1 MTNNSNIRPNIVRY
15 KSEDFPGVIQKDIA
29 IEEMTLANGLRAVFY
44 KTDNIPSVCMN
55 VMYHIGAKDDG
66 EKSGIAHLFEHLMF
80 EGSPNVPHGEFD
92 AMLQDLGGDS
102 NAFTSWDVT
111 SYYITVPSNA
121 LEVAMWLDSD
131 RLAGFGITKEML
143 EIQKD
148 VVTEERKYVFDNTPY
163 GSVEEESNLR
173 LFKNSGYRNSI
184 LGNMSI
190 LRKLKIDD
198 IRTHFEKY
206 YAPNNAVIA
215 LAGSFDMEEAKAL
228 VEKYYGAIPVGKP
241 FTRTEFSEYDIK
253 EEIKDTVYDNIQLPA
268 KFIFYRVPEQG
279 TKDYYALQI
288 LSSILSKGESSLLH
302 KKLVYD
308 LTLANEVDT
317 SVTGMEQTSIFGI
330 NAISLKGRNLDII
343 GAAID
348 ETLDEI
354 QNGNIKEEEIEK
366 VKNKIETRNA
376 LKKSS
381 IVSLAENLA
390 YDKLIF
396 DDPNRINTEI
406 YNFLS
411 ITKKDIIEASNK
423 YLKKN
428 QRVVLDYLP
437 K

>member
-1 MTNNSNIRPNIVRY
+1 MRNNSNIKPNIIRY
-15 KSEDFPGVIQKDIA
+15 KSEDFPGLIQNALA
-29 IEEMTLANGLRAVFY
+29 IEEMTLPNGMRAVFY
-44 KTDNIPSVCMN
+44 KTDKIPSVCMN
-55 VMYHIGAKDDG
+55 VTYHVGAKDDG

-92 AMLQDLGGDS
+92 AILHDLGGDS

-111 SYYITVPSNA
+111 SYYITIPSNS

-131 RLAGFGITKEML
+131 RLAGFGITSEML

-173 LFKNSGYRNSI
+173 MFKNSGYRNSI

-190 LRKLKIDD
+190 LRKLSIGD
-198 IRTHFEKY
+198 IKSHFDKY

-215 LAGSFDMEEAKAL
+215 LAGSFDMQEAKLL
-228 VEKYYGAIPVGKP
+228 VEKYYGGISVGKP
-241 FTRTEFSEYDIK
+241 FTRTAFSEYDIK
-253 EEIKDTVYDNIQLPA
+253 EEIKDTIYDNIQLPA
-268 KFIFYRVPEQG
+268 KFIFYRVPQHG

-288 LSSILSKGESSLLH
+288 LSSILSKGESSLLN

-330 NAISLKGRNLDII
+330 SAISLKGRNLDII
-343 GAAID
+343 GTAID
-348 ETLDEI
+348 EILDEI
-354 QNGNIKEEEIEK
+354 QNGNIRTEEIEK
-366 VKNKIETRNA
+366 VKNNIETRTA

-381 IVSLAENLA
+381 IVTLAENLSF
-390 YDKLIF
+390 DKLVF
-396 DDPNRINTEI
+396 DDANRINTEI
-406 YNFLS
+406 YNYLS
-411 ITKKDIIEASNK
+411 ITKEDIVEAANK

>member
-1 MTNNSNIRPNIVRY
+1 MHNKPNIIRY
-15 KSEDFPGVIQKDIA
+15 KSENLSGVLQKEIA
-29 IEEMTLANGLRAVFY
+29 VEEMTLSNGLRAVFY
-44 KTDNIPSVCMN
+44 KTDNIPSVCLN
-55 VMYHIGAKDDG
+55 ITYHVGAKDDG

-80 EGSPNVPHGEFD
+80 EGSPNVKHGEFD
-92 AMLQDLGGDS
+92 SILHQIGGES

-121 LEVAMWLDSD
+121 LEIALWLDSD
-131 RLAGFGITKEML
+131 RLAGYGMTKEML
-143 EIQKD
+143 EIQKG
-148 VVTEERKYVFDNTPY
+148 VIAEERKYVFDNTPY

-173 LFKNSGYRNSI
+173 MFKNSGYRNSI
-184 LGNMSI
+184 LGNMSV
-190 LRKLKIDD
+190 LKKLTIDD
-198 IRTHFEKY
+198 IKNHFEKY

-215 LAGSFDMEEAKAL
+215 IAGSFDIDEAKKL
-228 VEKYYGAIPVGKP
+228 VEKYYGSIPVGKP
-241 FTRTEFSEYDIK
+241 FTREEFNEYDIL
-253 EEIKDTVYDNIQLPA
+253 EEIKDTIYDNIQLPA
-268 KFIFYRVPEQG
+268 KFIFYRAPAIG

-288 LSSILSKGESSLLH
+288 LSSILSKGESSILN

-317 SVTGMEQTSIFGI
+317 SVTGMEYTSIFGI
-330 NAISLKGRNLDII
+330 SAISLKGRNLDII

-348 ETLDEI
+348 ESLEEI
-354 QNGNIKEEEIEK
+354 FNGNIRDEEIQK

-381 IVSLAENLA
+381 IVNLAENLSF
-390 YDKLIF
+390 DKLIF
-396 DDPNRINTEI
+396 NDTERINTEI

-411 ITKKDIIEASNK
+411 VTKDDIINAANK

-428 QRVVLDYLP
+428 QRIVLDYLT

>member
-1 MTNNSNIRPNIVRY
+1 MANNNPNIIRY
-15 KSEDFPGVIQKDIA
+15 KSEDFPGLVQKNIA
-29 IEEMTLANGLRAVFY
+29 IEEITLANGLRAVFY
-44 KTDNIPSVCMN
+44 KTDKIPCVCINMT
-55 VMYHIGAKDDG
+55 YHVGAKDDG

-92 AMLQDLGGDS
+92 AILQNLGGES

-111 SYYITVPSNA
+111 SYYITIPSNS
-121 LEVAMWLDSD
+121 LEVALWLDSD
-131 RLAGFGITKEML
+131 RLAGFAIDAEML
-143 EIQKD
+143 AIQQD
-148 VVTEERKYVFDNTPY
+148 VVSEERKYVFDNTPY
-163 GSVEEESNLR
+163 GSVEEESGLR

-190 LRKLKIDD
+190 LKKLKLKD
-198 IRTHFEKY
+198 IQEHFEKY

-215 LAGSFDMEEAKAL
+215 LAGSFDMEEAKGL
-228 VEKYYGAIPVGKP
+228 VEKYYGGISIGKP
-241 FTRTEFSEYDIK
+241 FTRKEFTEYDIK
-253 EEIKDTVYDNIQLPA
+253 EEIKDTIYDNIQLPA
-268 KFIFYRVPEQG
+268 KFIYYRVPEHG

-288 LSSILSKGESSLLH
+288 LSSILSKGESSLLN

-330 NAISLKGRNLDII
+330 SAISLKGRNLDII

-348 ETLDEI
+348 ETLYEI
-354 QNGNIKEEEIEK
+354 QNGNIRDEEIEK

-376 LKKSS
+376 LKMSS
-381 IVSLAENLA
+381 IVNLAENLSF
-390 YDKLIF
+390 DKLIF
-396 DDPNRINTEI
+396 DDANRINTEI
-406 YNFLS
+406 FNYLA
-411 ITKKDIIEASNK
+411 ITKQDIIEAANK
-423 YLKKN
+423 YLNKN

>member
-1 MTNNSNIRPNIVRY
+1 LRNNSNLKPNLVRY
-15 KSEDFPGVIQKDIA
+15 KSEDFPGLVQNALA
-29 IEEMTLANGLRAVFY
+29 IEEMTLKNGMRAVFY
-44 KTDNIPSVCMN
+44 KTDKIPSVCMN
-55 VMYHIGAKDDG
+55 VTYHVGSKDDG

-92 AMLQDLGGDS
+92 SMLHDLGGDS

-111 SYYITVPSNA
+111 SYYITIPSNS
-121 LEVAMWLDSD
+121 LEVALWLDSD

-148 VVTEERKYVFDNTPY
+148 VVTEERKFVFDNTPY

-198 IRTHFEKY
+198 IKNHFEKY

-215 LAGSFDMEEAKAL
+215 LAGSFDMKEAKEL
-228 VEKYYGAIPVGKP
+228 VEKYYGGIPVGKP
-241 FTRTEFSEYDIK
+241 FTRTKFTEYDIK
-253 EEIKDTVYDNIQLPA
+253 EEIKDTLYDNIQLPA
-268 KFIFYRVPEQG
+268 KFIFYRVPQHG

-288 LSSILSKGESSLLH
+288 LSSILSTGESSLLN

-330 NAISLKGRNLDII
+330 SAISLKGRNLDII
-343 GAAID
+343 GTAID
-348 ETLDEI
+348 EILDEI
-354 QNGNIKEEEIEK
+354 QNGNIKDEAIEK
-366 VKNKIETRNA
+366 VKNKIETRTA

-381 IVSLAENLA
+381 IVTLAENLSF
-390 YDKLIF
+390 DKLVF
-396 DDPNRINTEI
+396 DDANRINTEI
-406 YNFLS
+406 YNYLS
-411 ITKKDIIEASNK
+411 ITKQDIIEAANK
-423 YLKKN
+423 YLNKS

>member
-1 MTNNSNIRPNIVRY
+1 LRNNPNIIRY
-15 KSEDFPGVIQKDIA
+15 KSEDFPGIVQKALD
-29 IEEMTLANGLRAVFY
+29 IEEMTLANGLRAVFC
-44 KTDNIPSVCMN
+44 KTDKIPCVCVNMT
-55 VMYHIGAKDDG
+55 YHVGSKDDG

-92 AMLQDLGGDS
+92 AILQDLGGDS

-111 SYYITVPSNA
+111 SYYITIPSNS
-121 LEVAMWLDSD
+121 LEVALWLDSD
-131 RLAGFGITKEML
+131 RLAGFAVTKEML
-143 EIQKD
+143 AIQQD
-148 VVTEERKYVFDNTPY
+148 VVAEERKYVFDNTPY

-173 LFKNSGYRNSI
+173 LFKTSGYRNSI
-184 LGNMSI
+184 LGNMAV
-190 LRKLKIDD
+190 LKKLKIED
-198 IRTHFEKY
+198 IKSHFEKY

-228 VEKYYGAIPVGKP
+228 VEKYYGSIPVGKP
-241 FTRTEFSEYDIK
+241 FTRNEFKEYDIV
-253 EEIKDTVYDNIQLPA
+253 EEIKDTIYDNIQLPA
-268 KFIFYRVPEQG
+268 KFIYYRVPEQG

-288 LSSILSKGESSLLH
+288 LSSILSKGESSLLY

-308 LTLANEVDT
+308 LTLANDVDT

-354 QNGNIKEEEIEK
+354 QKGNIKDEEIQK
-366 VKNKIETRNA
+366 VKNKIETRTA
-376 LKKSS
+376 LRKSS
-381 IVSLAENLA
+381 IVSLAENLSN
-390 YDKLIF
+390 DKLIF
-396 DDPNRINTEI
+396 DDASRINTEI

-411 ITKKDIIEASNK
+411 ITKQDIVDAANK